1 MYIHVYI
8 NMSNSQA
15 AKRLFKMKVGHPVL
29 ETHLNKDNKTSN
41 KKFQQCFYLKHT
53 ILLVL
58 P

>member
-29 ETHLNKDNKTSN
+29 ETHLNKDNKT
-41 KKFQQCFYLKHT
+41 
-53 ILLVL
+53 
-58 P
+58 